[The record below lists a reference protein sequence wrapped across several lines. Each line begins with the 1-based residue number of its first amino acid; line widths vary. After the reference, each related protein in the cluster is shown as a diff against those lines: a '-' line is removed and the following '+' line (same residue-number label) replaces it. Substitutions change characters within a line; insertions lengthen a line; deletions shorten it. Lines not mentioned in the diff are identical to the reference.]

1 MRVGTLPSLGIPAE
15 RCHSEI
21 PVGFSMVRKALASR
35 SRQEN
40 SPSGLWRTLGKRVG
54 CKPSGGRIPQSPPC
68 DESRDRSEKTQPSR
82 RALVQH
88 VGRISRRRGG
98 TCACRACNDKNI
110 LVIIHSKNILV
121 LSQTRIFWCTVNTR
135 IFLHPHNLL
144 AVSYTHLR
152 AHETG

>member
-1 MRVGTLPSLGIPAE
+1 LKWPGVARAKPGHPRPFHAWRLSMRTPQVGPRRAVRGATELARPRRG
-15 RCHSEI
+15 
-21 PVGFSMVRKALASR
+21 GSMGS
-35 SRQEN
+35 
-40 SPSGLWRTLGKRVG
+40 
-54 CKPSGGRIPQSPPC
+54 RIPQSPPC

-144 AVSYTHLR
+144 GRQTHAYDSR
-152 AHETG
+152 DAPA